1 MPIWEQTVDQ
11 NETSLMVK
19 ILWKHIYN
27 NNHLQNI
34 QTTIIKRHIK
44 IAKTKSKLGLMKA
57 VTFFTSK

>member
-27 NNHLQNI
+27 INHLQNI
-34 QTTIIKRHIK
+34 QTTIIKSMESIG
-44 IAKTKSKLGLMKA
+44 SYE
-57 VTFFTSK
+57 